1 MAQTPT
7 QHQQLWNGSSSVWKY
22 WNPWKEMESNSAGG
36 VEKPINWPTSSLM
49 CLLPWS
55 SSHPLRTSQL
65 IKSHPHLPTSLAANQ
80 TNKSTY
86 QPKQTTY
93 LTTITYQPTWQPTGV
108 TNQPNQPANK
118 NKSINSRKKVGVRGQ
133 TNMVYSSKSTRFW
146 KWRGWHASHSERL
159 IRQNLRVSE
168 SRLVQINSRPKIL
181 YIWRCLQGHRYWVPA

>member
-1 MAQTPT
+1 MAQAQT
-7 QHQQLWNGSSSVWKY
+7 QHQQLRNDSSSVWKY

-93 LTTITYQPTWQPTGV
+93 LTTITYQPTWQPTKP

-118 NKSINSRKKVGVRGQ
+118 NKSITAAKSRCEWSNEHGVFLKINPILKMTRMARQSQRAPYPTKSPSLWVKACPDQQSTKDIVHMKV
-133 TNMVYSSKSTRFW
+133 ST
-146 KWRGWHASHSERL
+146 GT
-159 IRQNLRVSE
+159 
-168 SRLVQINSRPKIL
+168 
-181 YIWRCLQGHRYWVPA
+181 